1 MLRRGIEDL
10 GEQLDQHCCYE
21 PAQYCP
27 GDQAAGEH
35 QRRFAPHEGADLTGA
50 SAQGRGDRQRPAPF
64 VEAEE
69 QHQARAGSSER
80 DREGVRRA

>member
-1 MLRRGIEDL
+1 MRWLALVAGVALIARIFSPD
-10 GEQLDQHCCYE
+10 
-21 PAQYCP
+21 
-27 GDQAAGEH
+27 GDWWMTTGAALPLNDKAIDRIIREMQQH

-69 QHQARAGSSER
+69 
-80 DREGVRRA
+80 